1 MRKKARL
8 SGIALSLSLSD
19 WSWRQL
25 VASMREDFPRA
36 SRREIQQR
44 VREYLDRLEEA
55 RQRMRFQ
62 VPR

>member
-1 MRKKARL
+1 M
-8 SGIALSLSLSD
+8 ALSLCLSD

-62 VPR
+62 VFR